1 MEETF
6 SHPEYLVETEWLAA
20 HLHDVN
26 LRIFDCTAHLL
37 PDPNIR
43 YRVEV
48 GRVEYDAGHIPGA
61 DFLDF
66 SNELSDPAG
75 DFPLMLPPATQ
86 FTEVASTHG
95 IYDGARVVLYSTENI
110 WWATRVWW
118 MLRAFGFDDAAV
130 LNGGF
135 QKWRREGRLVS
146 KASPNYPRSA
156 FHSNPRSGLFVGK
169 RDILSALDART
180 TRIVSARSP
189 EQHHGKEKVPY
200 GRPGRI
206 PGSVN
211 VPANVLCDLD
221 TNTYLSPQR
230 LRKLFETTGV
240 FNADKVIT
248 YCGLGIAATN
258 TAFVLTLLGVT
269 PERISVY
276 DASMSEWS
284 RDESLPIEMD

>member
-1 MEETF
+1 MKETF
-6 SHPEYLVETEWLAA
+6 AHPEYLVETEWLSS
-20 HLHDVN
+20 HLDDAD

-37 PDPNIR
+37 PDPNTR

-66 SNELSDPAG
+66 ANELSDPKAAL
-75 DFPLMLPPATQ
+75 PLMLPPAPQ
-86 FTEVASTHG
+86 FARIASAHG
-95 IYDGARVVLYSTENI
+95 IKDGVRVVLYSTENI

-118 MLRAFGFDDAAV
+118 MLRAFGFDAAAV

-135 QKWRREGRLVS
+135 QKWRKEGRPVS
-146 KASPNYPRSA
+146 KAAANYPRGD
-156 FHSNPRSGLFVGK
+156 FHANPRPGLFVGK
-169 RDILSALDART
+169 KDVLAALDAPA

-211 VPANVLCDLD
+211 VPANALCDSD
-221 TNTYLSPQR
+221 TNAYLSPEH
-230 LRKLFETTGV
+230 LRGLFEAAG
-240 FNADKVIT
+240 ALKAEKVIT

-258 TAFVLTLLGVT
+258 DAFVLTLLGFN
-269 PERISVY
+269 PERIAVY

-284 RDESLPIEMD
+284 RDASLPLETG

>member
-6 SHPEYLVETEWLAA
+6 ACPEYLVETEWLAT
-20 HLHDVN
+20 HLEDAD

-37 PDPNIR
+37 PDPKSR

-48 GRVEYDAGHIPGA
+48 GRLEYDTGHIPGA

-66 SNELSDPAG
+66 ASELSDPAG
-75 DFPLMLPPATQ
+75 AFPLMLPAAAQ
-86 FTEVASTHG
+86 FENVASAHG
-95 IYDGARVVLYSTENI
+95 IGDGVRVVLYSTENI
-110 WWATRVWW
+110 WWATRLWW
-118 MLRAFGFDDAAV
+118 MLRAFGFDAAAV

-135 QKWRREGRLVS
+135 QKWQAEGRPVS
-146 KASPNYPRSA
+146 KAAANYPRGS
-156 FHSNPRSGLFVGK
+156 FHANPRPGLFVGK
-169 RDILSALDART
+169 GDVLAALDAQAT
-180 TRIVSARSP
+180 KIISARSP
-189 EQHHGKEKVPY
+189 EQHRGKEKVPY

-211 VPANVLCDLD
+211 VPANALCDLR
-221 TNTYLSPQR
+221 TNAYLSPQR
-230 LRKLFETTGV
+230 LRGLFEAAGALK
-240 FNADKVIT
+240 ADKVIT

-258 TAFVLTLLGVT
+258 DAFVLTLLGVT

-284 RDESLPIEMD
+284 RDESLPLEIG